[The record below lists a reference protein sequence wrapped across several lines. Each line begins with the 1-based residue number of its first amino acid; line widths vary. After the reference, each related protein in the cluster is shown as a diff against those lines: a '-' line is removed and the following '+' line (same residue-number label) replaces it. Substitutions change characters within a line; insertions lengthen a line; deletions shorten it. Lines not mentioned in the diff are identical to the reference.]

1 MLHSEKM
8 GGKKKTGGG
17 AAQDPK
23 SAALA
28 HLGISIGSKN
38 MRNLKK
44 EEIDAAFIEKLH
56 ASEYT

>member
-1 MLHSEKM
+1 M
-8 GGKKKTGGG
+8 GGSSRKKG
-17 AAQDPK
+17 ATTSTQDPK

-44 EEIDAAFIEKLH
+44 EDIDVAFIAKMH
-56 ASEYT
+56 DSEHK